1 MKSINVNMV
10 LKTQMEKSDVLI
22 ETFGYSLHLWEISSH
37 LCFHCDARFKA
48 KKAKKN
54 KKIGNRQ

>member
-10 LKTQMEKSDVLI
+10 LKTQMEKSDVPI

-37 LCFHCDARFKA
+37 LCFYCDAGFEA
-48 KKAKKN
+48 